1 MDHPETEEPRI
12 ADSRQKLTKDDHG
25 PGLPPSL
32 WSGLVGAAG
41 RAPPTAKPW
50 TGDRQRERNWP
61 HKNKPANAPPF
72 THPRI
77 PPPHARPNQKNIVQT
92 SRSPLRCPSRPHT
105 LTLSQSLT
113 SLQLLPFCPFDH
125 STRYI
130 LGEIVSAPGAALGA
144 PTAASP
150 PLANAL
156 GDSRLFPPLA
166 LAGPKTTRSF
176 ERHNWHH
183 RQCLCALLR
192 RSPSRSVRTR
202 QLGTPNNSTAPGQPI
217 HCPTCRCWRL
227 MSTPSW
233 PSSWRRS
240 SPETTGFGPRPRSTS
255 RATGL
260 QPGQRFC

>member
-1 MDHPETEEPRI
+1 MGTHRIEKGSSGSSRDGRTPDCGLEAKIDKGRSWPRP
-12 ADSRQKLTKDDHG
+12 A
-25 PGLPPSL
+25 PVFVVWP
-32 WSGLVGAAG
+32 G

-50 TGDRQRERNWP
+50 TGDRRQAERNRP

-92 SRSPLRCPSRPHT
+92 SRSPLRCPSCPHT

-113 SLQLLPFCPFDH
+113 SLQLLLFRPFGH

-130 LGEIVSAPGAALGA
+130 HGDIVSAPGEALGA

-156 GDSRLFPPLA
+156 GDSRLLPPLA

-176 ERHNWHH
+176 ERHNRHN
-183 RQCLCALLR
+183 L
-192 RSPSRSVRTR
+192 
-202 QLGTPNNSTAPGQPI
+202 
-217 HCPTCRCWRL
+217 
-227 MSTPSW
+227 
-233 PSSWRRS
+233 
-240 SPETTGFGPRPRSTS
+240 
-255 RATGL
+255 
-260 QPGQRFC
+260 

>member
-41 RAPPTAKPW
+41 RASPTAKPW

-130 LGEIVSAPGAALGA
+130 LGEIVSAPAQPSEPRQPSLGQRARRFPSLSPACAGWAENNKIFRATQPA
-144 PTAASP
+144 PPTVS
-150 PLANAL
+150 
-156 GDSRLFPPLA
+156 
-166 LAGPKTTRSF
+166 
-176 ERHNWHH
+176 
-183 RQCLCALLR
+183 LR
-192 RSPSRSVRTR
+192 
-202 QLGTPNNSTAPGQPI
+202 TAPP
-217 HCPTCRCWRL
+217 
-227 MSTPSW
+227 
-233 PSSWRRS
+233 
-240 SPETTGFGPRPRSTS
+240 
-255 RATGL
+255 
-260 QPGQRFC
+260 

>member
-150 PLANAL
+150 PLAKRAR
-156 GDSRLFPPLA
+156 RLPSLSPA
-166 LAGPKTTRSF
+166 CAGWA
-176 ERHNWHH
+176 E
-183 RQCLCALLR
+183 
-192 RSPSRSVRTR
+192 
-202 QLGTPNNSTAPGQPI
+202 NNKV
-217 HCPTCRCWRL
+217 
-227 MSTPSW
+227 
-233 PSSWRRS
+233 
-240 SPETTGFGPRPRSTS
+240 F
-255 RATGL
+255 
-260 QPGQRFC
+260 